1 MGRANR
7 DILSNIFS
15 RISSLGSPRK
25 LSHGLNKNIEEISPG
40 IKCWPSFFFC
50 CCFLKCA
57 EVCPGVS
64 QMDRKLT
71 VFTWI

>member
-7 DILSNIFS
+7 DMLSNIFS

-40 IKCWPSFFFC
+40 IKCWPSFFF
-50 CCFLKCA
+50 F
-57 EVCPGVS
+57 VV
-64 QMDRKLT
+64 
-71 VFTWI
+71 VF

>member
-7 DILSNIFS
+7 DMLSNIFS

-40 IKCWPSFFFC
+40 IKCWPSFFVVVVFQSVLRFVLEC
-50 CCFLKCA
+50 LKWT
-57 EVCPGVS
+57 GS
-64 QMDRKLT
+64 
-71 VFTWI
+71 

>member
-7 DILSNIFS
+7 DMLSNSRIS

-40 IKCWPSFFFC
+40 IKCWPSFFF
-50 CCFLKCA
+50 F
-57 EVCPGVS
+57 VV
-64 QMDRKLT
+64 
-71 VFTWI
+71 VF

>member
-7 DILSNIFS
+7 DMLSNS

-40 IKCWPSFFFC
+40 IKCWPSFFLLLLF
-50 CCFLKCA
+50 FK
-57 EVCPGVS
+57 VC
-64 QMDRKLT
+64 
-71 VFTWI
+71 